1 MAQFQFNDQEFGEFT
16 PDQRKQLRRYG
27 RPRVFTTPEE
37 MGLAVDRYLNLCI
50 SHRTPPT
57 YTGMILA
64 LGLSSKLAFR
74 KYREYE
80 GYAEEV
86 DRAELLIEH
95 EYEKRLNT
103 ATSATAPIFALKQF
117 GWRDKTEHELTGA
130 NGGPVH
136 SITTTMTPEELA
148 QTAATVLA
156 KF

>member
-1 MAQFQFNDQEFGEFT
+1 MPEFQYTDQEFGEFT
-16 PDQRKQLRRYG
+16 ADQRKQLRRYG

-37 MGLAVDRYLNLCI
+37 MGLAVDRYLNMCTT
-50 SHRTPPT
+50 HRTPPT

-64 LGLSSKLAFR
+64 LGLTSKAAFR
-74 KYREYE
+74 RYREYE
-80 GYAEEV
+80 GYSEEV
-86 DRAELLIEH
+86 DRAELMIEH

-117 GWRDKTEHELTGA
+117 GWRDKTEHEVTGA
-130 NGGPVH
+130 GGGPMH
-136 SITTTMTPEELA
+136 SVTTTMTQEEFA